1 MKIILNFLKFLFV
14 DNLKYSIAGICLSL
28 LLFFVAK
35 IFFVY
40 FVEYPESKR
49 LLAENCKTIERLR
62 KDSSIVA
69 KRLTAKFNNEKDSLL
84 SVISKKSSQIED
96 FARKNEDINSDLKVC
111 NGNNKILQKNI
122 LTFKKEI
129 QATVEAEYQVKLF
142 ELTNDSLWLKKP
154 LVKRS
159 FWDRLFNRN

>member
-1 MKIILNFLKFLFV
+1 MKTILNVLKFLFV
-14 DNLKYSIAGICLSL
+14 DNLKYSIAGICLSI

-40 FVEYPESKR
+40 FVEYPKNKKI
-49 LLAENCKTIERLR
+49 LTENKTTIERLK
-62 KDSSIVA
+62 KDSSIVV
-69 KRLTAKFNNEKDSLL
+69 KRLTTKFNNEKDSLL
-84 SVISKKSSQIED
+84 LVISAKSSQIED
-96 FARKNEDINSDLKVC
+96 FAQKNNDISSDLKVC